1 VIKIP
6 ALIAALLIS
15 SPVFSEELGCG
26 FSAIPEAQIK
36 RGCGCG
42 YHLRTDEGL
51 RTLFQAGLNSSDNPR
66 MHINGELVALQA
78 AQIDTRDNYSKKGDK
93 FDETYRID
101 TTIIHFA
108 NTVSSAC
115 PGGSEG
121 CEVIVFDSTMT
132 VSTGTCTAEVENLV
146 GDCGC

>member
-1 VIKIP
+1 MTRIS
-6 ALIAALLIS
+6 ALIVVLLIS
-15 SPVFSEELGCG
+15 SPLLSQELGCG
-26 FSAIPEAQIK
+26 FSVIPEAQIK

-42 YHLRTDEGL
+42 YHLRTDAGL

-66 MHINGELVALQA
+66 MYVDGELVELQA
-78 AQIDTRDNYSKKGDK
+78 AQTDTRNNYSKKGDE

-101 TTIIHFA
+101 TTTIHFK

-121 CEVIVFDSTMT
+121 CEVINFDSTMT
-132 VSTGTCTAEVENLV
+132 VSTDTCTVEVKNLI

>member
-1 VIKIP
+1 MIRISTLMV
-6 ALIAALLIS
+6 ALLIS
-15 SPVFSEELGCG
+15 LPVLSQELGCG

-66 MHINGELVALQA
+66 MYVNGKLVALQA
-78 AQIDTRDNYSKKGDK
+78 APTNGEDHYSKKGDE
-93 FDETYRID
+93 FTETYSFD
-101 TTIIHFA
+101 STTIRFD
-108 NTVSSAC
+108 NKVSSAC
-115 PGGSEG
+115 PGGTEG

-132 VSTGTCTAEVENLV
+132 VSTGSCTVEVEKLI